1 MSFQAAA
8 TVGRTAAAAIAL
20 LMLAAAAQAQVV
32 ISQVYGG
39 GGNSGAVYQND
50 FVELYNRGG
59 APQSLAGWSLQYT
72 SATGTSWGNQKVTLS
87 GSIPAGGYLLV
98 QLASGGANGVPLPAA
113 DFSATFNMSASAGKL
128 ALLNSTASLPAT
140 TCPSSDPTIVDLVGY
155 GGSANCFEG
164 AAPAPTPSATL
175 AILRN
180 NSGCADTNAN
190 PLDFAV
196 GAPTPRNVAS
206 PPGTCGAVDQPIATS
221 CPASLLVAT
230 GAVVTVPLAA
240 SDTDSVV
247 TAAVLA
253 SGPAG
258 VSVTGFAPAAA
269 AGGSASAQLA
279 FDGSTPA
286 GSASATVQFSN
297 STGQTASC
305 TIALTT
311 AAAPGAFTP
320 IYTIQ
325 GSGPTSPRV
334 GLTET
339 TRGVVTRVNN
349 NGFYLQDPVGDGLAS
364 TSDGIFVFT
373 GSRPFVA
380 AGSLLFVTGSVVE
393 FNTGAATNPVTVA
406 SPLTEISF
414 PTAIVHAGTGTVAP
428 TPLTLPLAS
437 AGDWERYEGML
448 VRIDTPLVASQNFF
462 QGRYGQVT
470 LAGNE
475 RLRKPTNLHRPGTV
489 AAVDLAALN
498 ARNSVM
504 LDDGTSVQNPNP
516 TPWIGADNTLRAGDT
531 LAPGLVGVIDYGLAT
546 NDNEGPALYRIHATG
561 SPTFT
566 RANARTAAPAAVGGN
581 VKVASFNVLNFFTTF
596 GDGTNAAGQT
606 GQTCTQGSE
615 TPSASLCRGADSLA
629 EFTRQRTKIVE
640 AMVAVDADVF
650 GLMEIQNN
658 GNVAVGNLVAAL
670 NARVGATTWAALPL
684 PAVVGTD
691 AIRVAMIYKPA
702 RVSLIGSPVG
712 HSDPV
717 HNRPPLA
724 QTFALPNGER
734 FSVIVNHFKSKG
746 CDGAIGA
753 DLDQG
758 DGQGC
763 FNNRRVLQA
772 QALLAFAATV
782 QASAADDDVL
792 VIGDINAY
800 AKEDPVQTL
809 LDAGYV
815 DQGARFDPGAYSYV
829 FDGEA
834 GSLDHALASPGLSA
848 RVSGATVWH
857 VNADEPSIID
867 YNLEFKQPACPAC
880 GPDYYS
886 PTPYRASDH
895 DPVIV
900 GLDLQPPPVPQTI
913 TFISPG
919 AQVAAG
925 TVILDASASSGLAV
939 SFDSLTPAVCTV
951 AGNVATLLA
960 AGTCTVTAD
969 QAGNAQFL
977 PAPQVQRS
985 FAVSLAAQT
994 IDFPQPAAA
1003 ALASGTVTLAVG
1015 ASSGLPVTLLTQTPS
1030 VCATGAPGSAL
1041 VTLLAPGT
1049 CTLRA
1054 EQAGNAAYAAATAV
1068 LRSFAVEATPVGTGR
1083 DGDVPLPPWALGLLA
1098 ALTAGSLWRRSR
1110 SGRGD
1115 NSA

>member
-8 TVGRTAAAAIAL
+8 TVGRKAAAAIAL
-20 LMLAAAAQAQVV
+20 LVLAAAAQAQVV

-50 FVELYNRGG
+50 FVELYNRGSST
-59 APQSLAGWSLQYT
+59 QSLAGWSLQYT

-87 GSIPAGGYLLV
+87 GSIPAGGYVLV
-98 QLASGGANGVPLPAA
+98 QLASGGANGAPLPAA
-113 DFSATFNMSASAGKL
+113 DASATFNMSATAGKL
-128 ALLNSTASLPAT
+128 ALLNSTVSLPAT

-155 GGSANCFEG
+155 GGTANCFEG
-164 AAPAPTPSATL
+164 TAPAPTPSATL

-180 NSGCADTNAN
+180 NSGCADSNAN
-190 PLDFAV
+190 TLDFAV
-196 GAPTPRNVAS
+196 GTPTPRNATS
-206 PPGTCGAVDQPIATS
+206 PPGTCGVVDQPIATS

-247 TAAVLA
+247 DAAVLA

-258 VSVTGFAPAAA
+258 VSVTGFAPAAGV
-269 AGGSASAQLA
+269 GGSATVQLA
-279 FDGSTPA
+279 FGGSTPA
-286 GSASATVQFSN
+286 GSSSATVQFSN

-305 TIALTT
+305 IIALTT
-311 AAAPGAFTP
+311 TAPPGAFTP

-325 GSGPTSPRV
+325 GSGTTSPRV
-334 GLTET
+334 GTTET

-349 NGFYLQDPVGDGLAS
+349 NGFYLQDPVGDGSAS

-380 AGSLLFVTGSVVE
+380 AGSLLYVTGPVVE
-393 FNTGAATNPVTVA
+393 FNTGAAVNPVTTA
-406 SPLTEISF
+406 NPLTEVSF

-428 TPLTLPLAS
+428 TPLTLPLAN

-470 LAGNE
+470 LAGNQ
-475 RLRKPTNLHRPGTV
+475 RLRKPTNLHRPGTM

-516 TPWIGADNTLRAGDT
+516 TPWIGADDTLRAGDT
-531 LAPGLVGVIDYGLAT
+531 LAAGLVGVIDYGLAT
-546 NDNEGPALYRIHATG
+546 NDNEGPALYRIHPTG

-566 RANARTAAPAAVGGN
+566 RANVRTAAPAAVGGN

-596 GDGTNAAGQT
+596 GDGTNAAGLT

-640 AMVAVDADVF
+640 AMAAVDADVF

-658 GNVAVGNLVAAL
+658 GNVAVDNLVAAL
-670 NARVGATTWAALPL
+670 NARVGSTAWAALPL

-702 RVSLIGSPVG
+702 RVSLVGGPVG

-746 CDGAIGA
+746 CDGATGA

-763 FNNRRVLQA
+763 FNDRRVLQA

-782 QASAADDDVL
+782 QATAGDDDVL

-800 AKEDPVQTL
+800 AQEDPVHTL
-809 LDAGYV
+809 LLAGYV
-815 DQGARFDPGAYSYV
+815 DQAARFEPGVYSYV

-834 GSLDHALASPGLSA
+834 GSLDHALASPSLNA
-848 RVSGATVWH
+848 RVAGATVWH
-857 VNADEPSIID
+857 INADEPSITD
-867 YNLEFKQPACPAC
+867 YNLEFRQPACPTC

-900 GLDLQPPPVPQTI
+900 GLDLQPPAAPQTI
-913 TFISPG
+913 DFTGPG
-919 AQVAAG
+919 PQSAG
-925 TVILDASASSGLAV
+925 SAVTLTASATSGLPV
-939 SFDSLTPAVCTV
+939 SFGSLTPAVCTV
-951 AGNVATLLA
+951 SGDQATLLA

-985 FAVSLAAQT
+985 FGVALAQQT
-994 IDFPQPAAA
+994 IDFPQPADAFIGGG
-1003 ALASGTVTLAVG
+1003 SVAVVVS
-1015 ASSGLPVTLLTQTPS
+1015 ASSGLPVTLQSLTST
-1030 VCATGAPGSAL
+1030 VCTTGAPGSAV
-1041 VTLLAPGT
+1041 VTLLGAGT

-1054 EQAGNAAYAAATAV
+1054 EQGGNVAYAAAAAV
-1068 LRSFAVEATPVGTGR
+1068 QRSFAVQSAPIDTGR
-1083 DGDVPLPPWALGLLA
+1083 EGDVPLPPWALGLLGAVTA
-1098 ALTAGSLWRRSR
+1098 ASLWRRSR
-1110 SGRGD
+1110 AARGD
-1115 NSA
+1115 NQA